1 MIFVCQ
7 CYIRKLSRIILL
19 ANNIIDPQ
27 DDEVNGFIQD
37 YVLVIEFQISQLKLK
52 VQDACSFFSRLFCF
66 YRARFVFLVELKLMM
81 TSKVRFF
88 VTNNQPEI
96 YHNSELFAPLLIH
109 RFEPVPVEE
118 LDTPVDFQH
127 ISRVCIRR
135 GRFSCFFDL
144 DLNLKLNTPHL
155 YCNKIQYA

>member
-1 MIFVCQ
+1 MEWMDANTVKRMICE
-7 CYIRKLSRIILL
+7 
-19 ANNIIDPQ
+19 AG
-27 DDEVNGFIQD
+27 DESPVDGAA
-37 YVLVIEFQISQLKLK
+37 V
-52 VQDACSFFSRLFCF
+52 
-66 YRARFVFLVELKLMM
+66 
-81 TSKVRFF
+81 
-88 VTNNQPEI
+88 
-96 YHNSELFAPLLIH
+96 ELFAPLLIH